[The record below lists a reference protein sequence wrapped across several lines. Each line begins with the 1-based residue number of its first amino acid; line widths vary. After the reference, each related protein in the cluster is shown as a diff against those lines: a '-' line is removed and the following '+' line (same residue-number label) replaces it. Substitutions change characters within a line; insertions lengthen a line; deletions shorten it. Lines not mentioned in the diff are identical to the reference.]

1 MGCLM
6 DRLVLSFSAAWF
18 IVGGAVFAGEFN
30 KKLNLGDGAPV
41 FERLEGVDGRFY
53 GIDSFKDKDLLVIA
67 ITCNHCPVA
76 VAYEDRIN
84 AFSKK
89 FAGIGSKVGFIAIN
103 VNNQKADKLDKMK
116 ERAKKKEFRFPYAY
130 DPSQQIARSLGARVT
145 PEFFVFD
152 KERKL
157 IYMGAIDDNE
167 NAAEVKHSF
176 LKDAVESALVGKSA
190 PKGETRARGCTIGY
204 EK

>member
-1 MGCLM
+1 MIRNLGPLM
-6 DRLVLSFSAAWF
+6 VVLFL
-18 IVGGAVFAGEFN
+18 GAGPSHAGEFN
-30 KKLNLGDGAPV
+30 KKLNLGDAVPA
-41 FERLEGVDGRFY
+41 FRALEGVDGKFY
-53 GIDSFKDKDLLVIA
+53 GLDSFEKSELLVLA

-76 VAYEDRIN
+76 VAYEDRII
-84 AFSKK
+84 A
-89 FAGIGSKVGFIAIN
+89 FAGKYAQGGGKVGLIAIN
-103 VNNQKADKLDKMK
+103 VNNQKADKLDQMK
-116 ERAKKKEFRFPYAY
+116 VRAKKKSFPFPYAY

-157 IYMGAIDDNE
+157 IYMGAMDDNE